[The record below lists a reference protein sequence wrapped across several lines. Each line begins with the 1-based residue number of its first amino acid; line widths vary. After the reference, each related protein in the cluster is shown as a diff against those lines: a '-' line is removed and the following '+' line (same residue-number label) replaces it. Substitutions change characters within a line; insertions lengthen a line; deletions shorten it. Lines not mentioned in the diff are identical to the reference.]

1 MKTYLKT
8 IKYIQQI
15 LLAISVILIM
25 VLPLMLVF
33 LQDSISYDNTQ
44 FLYMVSHVTLLFVM
58 VIRPLADIFT
68 QTKLIRPLVILRK
81 GFGVLS
87 ASIIIS
93 FILAKLMVD
102 PVAYVQ
108 SLTSLPY
115 WSIRDYALL
124 AHLGDISA
132 VILLVTSNNLSK
144 RLLGTMWKKIQKLSY
159 VYFYASALYVCLTY
173 SDGYQLLAMVLVSYV
188 TYLAFV
194 KNKERIIQNNI

>member
-8 IKYIQQI
+8 IKYTQQI
-15 LLAISVILIM
+15 LLAISVMLMM

-33 LQDSISYDNTQ
+33 WSDSISYDNTQ

-87 ASIIIS
+87 ASIIVS

-108 SLTSLPY
+108 GLTSLPY
-115 WSIRDYALL
+115 WSMRDYALL

-132 VILLVTSNNLSK
+132 VILLITSNNLSK
-144 RLLGTMWKKIQKLSY
+144 KLLGTMWKKIQKLSY